1 MGYFDRKWRLSACR
15 VNAGYTQ
22 REVAEIIGVNE
33 KSVID
38 WEAGRTTPR
47 MDKAQKL
54 SELYMMPLAYM
65 DFSKEGNRIPLKDR
79 VEETTGILV

>member
-1 MGYFDRKWRLSACR
+1 MVSNYFDRKWRLCACR

-22 REVAEIIGVNE
+22 REVAEILGMSE
-33 KSVID
+33 KTIIE
-38 WEAGRTTPR
+38 WEAGRISPK

-65 DFSKEGNRIPLKDR
+65 DFSKEGNSVALRDRI
-79 VEETTGILV
+79 EG

>member
-1 MGYFDRKWRLSACR
+1 MIPNYFDRKWRLCACR

-22 REVAEIIGVNE
+22 REVAEILGMSE
-33 KSVID
+33 KTIVE
-38 WEAGRTTPR
+38 WEAGRISPK

-65 DFSKEGNRIPLKDR
+65 DFSKEGNKVALRDR
-79 VEETTGILV
+79 LEE